1 MNGSG
6 SEIFIFIISI
16 LAALLFFL
24 LTIALMST
32 LMKDKL
38 VVQKRMKGIFNNV
51 SQKSPV
57 IPNGKKRNNKIDWK
71 KIKISHALTNELQT
85 AGIMMRPE
93 EFAIVWVVAG
103 FVPSGLIA
111 LLTGNLIFA
120 IITTIVGIIIPVYY
134 VKNQK
139 KKRVTAFEN
148 QLGDALVVMCNCL
161 RSGLTLS
168 QAFENISNEASEP
181 IAKEFSRV
189 CTETKYGVPFE
200 KALNSMVDR
209 IGSDDLMLTVSAI
222 NIQRQVGGNLS
233 EILQSISETIKARI
247 KLKAEIKVLTATGRV
262 SGIVIGVLP
271 IGLGLIISLINPNY
285 IADFIASDIGKVL
298 LGIGALMEFIG
309 FMTIRKIVSIKY

>member
-6 SEIFIFIISI
+6 SEIFVFVISI

-24 LTIALMST
+24 LTIAVMSS

-38 VVQKRMKGIFNNV
+38 VVQKRMKGIFNNE
-51 SQKSPV
+51 SIKAPV
-57 IPNGKKRNNKIDWK
+57 IPQGSKKSKNVDWK
-71 KIKISHALTNELQT
+71 KIKLSQALTNELQT

-93 EFAIVWVVAG
+93 EFAIFWVVLS

-111 LLTGNLIFA
+111 LLTGNLILAVIFA
-120 IITTIVGIIIPVYY
+120 VLGIIVPVAY

-168 QAFENISNEASEP
+168 QAFENISNEAGDP

-189 CTETKYGVPFE
+189 CTETKYGIPLE
-200 KALNSMVDR
+200 KALNSMVER

-233 EILQSISETIKARI
+233 EILQNISETIKARL
-247 KLKAEIKVLTATGRV
+247 KLKGEIKVLTATGRA
-262 SGIVIGVLP
+262 SGIVIGLLP
-271 IGLGLIISLINPNY
+271 IGLGLIISLLNPNY
-285 IADFIASDIGKVL
+285 MIEFIRSDIGKLL
-298 LGIGALMEFIG
+298 LGIGAVMEFIG
-309 FMTIRKIVSIKY
+309 FMMIKKIVAIKY